1 MIRINK
7 LTDYAVVVLAE
18 MAGEPDKVITAPRLA
33 GDTNLPLPTVAKLMK
48 SLAHGGILVSHRG
61 AGGGYVL
68 GRNANDITVAEI
80 ISALEGPISLT
91 ECVDGTEGDCE
102 VESLCPM
109 RGNWDKVNAAIR
121 QALSE
126 VTIADMAV
134 TPLSFGPPPGE
145 AGFGAP
151 QGGRA

>member
-7 LTDYAVVVLAE
+7 LTDYAVVVLAQ
-18 MAGEPDKVITAPRLA
+18 MAGEPDKVITASRLA
-33 GDTNLPLPTVAKLMK
+33 GDTNLPVPTVAKLLK
-48 SLAHGGILVSHRG
+48 SLARGGILASQRG

-68 GRNANDITVAEI
+68 GRNAADITVAEI

-91 ECVDGTEGDCE
+91 ECVDGTQGYCE

-121 QALSE
+121 RALSE

-134 TPLSFGPPPGE
+134 TPLSFGLPPGE
-145 AGFGAP
+145 AGFGAS